1 MGIRRKSMEKQRKSK
16 KKHLKQQKRR
26 FEHIWDLLSTSGDI
40 LKLRNRQ
47 IDLSD
52 QGNHRFGAH
61 IKGSDPGSRRGFGR
75 VLDIERK
82 DISGSRSAA
91 FDLEIISFGL
101 RNQSFCPFSGSR
113 TRILH
118 IFEKEKGPH
127 IQGKT
132 MKNLPNPRKSTPKW
146 ALNVF
151 C

>member
-101 RNQSFCPFSGSR
+101 RNQSFYPFFKLRKQSFCPFSGSR

-118 IFEKEKGPH
+118 IFEKEKGTH
-127 IQGKT
+127 IQGK
-132 MKNLPNPRKSTPKW
+132 STKT
-146 ALNVF
+146 F
-151 C
+151 QI